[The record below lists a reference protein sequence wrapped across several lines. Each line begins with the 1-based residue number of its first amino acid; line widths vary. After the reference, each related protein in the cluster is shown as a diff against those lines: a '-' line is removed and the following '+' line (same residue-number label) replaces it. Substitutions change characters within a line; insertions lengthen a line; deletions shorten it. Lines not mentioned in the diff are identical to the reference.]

1 MFLTSHP
8 AAGTAQ
14 MVPGIYAQGRNR
26 RPTIGELVPGMFVM
40 PQNPLLKSLAQ
51 VQAYGSGAYGPSQQ
65 PMVDGMGNVITDSLP
80 DTNTIL
86 MYAGVGLLLLMVLGG
101 GFAGGYRRG
110 KRAGAGASEDAAPT
124 RLRITGSARAV

>member
-26 RPTIGELVPGMFVM
+26 RPTIGELVPGMFTM

-51 VQAYGSGAYGPSQQ
+51 VQAYGSGAYGPSQ
-65 PMVDGMGNVITDSLP
+65 PMVDGMGNVITDNLP

-110 KRAGAGASEDAAPT
+110 KRAGAGESAGDVPT